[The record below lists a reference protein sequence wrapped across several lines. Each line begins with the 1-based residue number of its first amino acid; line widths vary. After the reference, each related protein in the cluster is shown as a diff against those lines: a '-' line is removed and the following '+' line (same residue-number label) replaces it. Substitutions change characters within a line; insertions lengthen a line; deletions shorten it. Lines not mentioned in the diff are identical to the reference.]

1 MMQHTLFPQ
10 ARNTDPV
17 TSHLAAERHEASGRG
32 ATNRAIVL
40 GLVRLHPRSTSREL
54 SVMYKMD
61 RHEVARRCSGLEHAG
76 YIRKVLEPGKKIPFK
91 RLCHVVKTPAVI
103 WEACCAT

>member
-1 MMQHTLFPQ
+1 MMQHTLFPN

-17 TSHLAAERHEASGRG
+17 TSHLAAERHEASGRA

-54 SVMYKMD
+54 SVLYDMD
-61 RHEVARRCSGLEHAG
+61 RHEVARR
-76 YIRKVLEPGKKIPFK
+76 
-91 RLCHVVKTPAVI
+91 
-103 WEACCAT
+103 